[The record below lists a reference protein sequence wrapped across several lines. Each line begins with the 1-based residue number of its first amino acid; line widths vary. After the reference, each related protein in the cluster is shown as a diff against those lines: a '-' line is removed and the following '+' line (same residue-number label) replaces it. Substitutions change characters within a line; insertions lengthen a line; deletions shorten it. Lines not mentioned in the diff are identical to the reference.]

1 MLEATQSATL
11 GPRLWET
18 LKFQAREMQSEVFS
32 LATATRRMV
41 LARHSFDDALGGML
55 ADAMAGSVPGEMNLA
70 GVFGDVLRA
79 HPLIA
84 ESAAADLEKLN
95 AVNPACPDV
104 LTGFMSF
111 RGFQGLQLYR
121 INHALWSAGEHQLAV
136 MLQNWGGMK
145 FAMDIHPA
153 ARIGKSVFLDH
164 GMGIVIGSTAVVEDG
179 VNMWHGVT
187 LGSTLTEAGD
197 RHPKV
202 RRDATVCAGA
212 TILGSIEIGEGAV
225 VAAASVVLKSVPAG
239 AVVAGIPAK
248 VVGRA
253 PERLHAID
261 KESKSTST
269 QAQEI

>member
-1 MLEATQSATL
+1 MIEAVQGGKLGHQLWDTLKSQADDLEASV
-11 GPRLWET
+11 PC
-18 LKFQAREMQSEVFS
+18 
-32 LATATRRMV
+32 LATTIRRRI
-41 LARHSFDDALGGML
+41 LERNSFSDALGGML
-55 ADAMAGSVPGEMNLA
+55 SDAMSCSVPGDIDLDTL
-70 GVFGDVLRA
+70 FGEVL
-79 HPLIA
+79 HLNPLIA
-84 ESAAADLEKLN
+84 ESAAADLQKLG

-111 RGFQGLQLYR
+111 RGFQCLQLYR
-121 INHALWSAGEHQLAV
+121 INHVLWGAGEKQLAT
-136 MLQNWGGMK
+136 MLQNWGALK
-145 FAMDIHPA
+145 FALDIHPA

-164 GMGIVIGSTAVVEDG
+164 GIGIVIGSTAVVEDG

-202 RRDATVCAGA
+202 RRDATLCAGA
-212 TILGSIEIGEGAV
+212 TILGNIEIGEGAI

-239 AVVAGIPAK
+239 AVVAGVPSK
-248 VVGRA
+248 VIGKA

-261 KESKSTST
+261 EESKSTST